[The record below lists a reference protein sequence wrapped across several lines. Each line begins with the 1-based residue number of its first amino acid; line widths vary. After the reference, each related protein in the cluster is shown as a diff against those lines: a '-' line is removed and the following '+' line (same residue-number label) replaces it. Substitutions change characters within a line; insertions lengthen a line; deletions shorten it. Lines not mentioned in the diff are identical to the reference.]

1 MFSFLKDFIQ
11 TFLILFVMID
21 AIGIVPIFL
30 SLTSDFSPKERKE
43 IARKSAIVAGI
54 IAVIFTFFG
63 QFILD
68 FFFLEAEDFFI
79 AGGLLLLIIALD
91 ITTGGEIIRSQ
102 QAEREQIAVVPL
114 GTPLLA
120 GPGTIT
126 LVILLTFD
134 FGVLVTALAAITN
147 VIVAWLILRQSSLI
161 ARKIGYN
168 GIKATSRVLG
178 VILAAIAVSMIR
190 RGLTGIT

>member
-1 MFSFLKDFIQ
+1 M
-11 TFLILFVMID
+11 ILFVMID

-30 SLTSDFSPKERKE
+30 DLTSDFSTKERKE
-43 IARKSAIVAGI
+43 AAKKSAIVAGI

-63 QFILD
+63 QYILD
-68 FFFLEAEDFFI
+68 FFFLEVEDFFI

-91 ITTGGEIIRSQ
+91 VTTGGEIIRSQ
-102 QAEREQIAVVPL
+102 QVEREQIAVVPL

-126 LVILLTFD
+126 LVILLSFE
-134 FGVLVTALAAITN
+134 FGMRITALAAVTN
-147 VIVAWLILRQSSLI
+147 VIVAWLILSQSDLI

-190 RGLTGIT
+190 RGFAGI

>member
-1 MFSFLKDFIQ
+1 MSSFLEDFIQ
-11 TFLILFVMID
+11 AFLILFVMID

-30 SLTSDFSPKERKE
+30 GLTSDFSTKERKE
-43 IARKSAIVAGI
+43 AAKKSAIVAGI

-63 QFILD
+63 QYILD

-91 ITTGGEIIRSQ
+91 VTTGGEIIRSQ
-102 QAEREQIAVVPL
+102 QVEREQIAVVPI

-126 LVILLTFD
+126 LVILLSFQ
-134 FGVLVTALAAITN
+134 FGVIVTALAALTN
-147 VIVAWLILRQSSLI
+147 VIVAWLILSQSSLI

-168 GIKATSRVLG
+168 GIKAASRVLG

-190 RGLTGIT
+190 RGFAGI